1 MNFEVQENK
10 VEIDLILRKIDL
22 EIKSED
28 RGDVEIDFSGLTK
41 SGAEERFIIEFSD
54 NKLKIHEKKH
64 VEWGKYFDVKDR
76 NSGKLLLL
84 FPVDI
89 ETSGTITTYNGDI
102 EAETWVFNGNIKSY
116 SGNIKVSKSLKGD
129 ITSKIYSGDMEVENF
144 EGKLQAKSYSGDI
157 KINSGLIKQLNL
169 KSFSGD
175 VDIKGIFQLDKTSTI
190 KSMSGDVRLDINEYR
205 GEEKLNIRVLS
216 GDIDVKGDYP
226 EDKIEIKRTTDLS
239 GKFEIRKLKKLI
251 DIFGGNK
258 AEVKVEE
265 STNNINRILE
275 MLDSGKINSDQA
287 EKLIKSLKV

>member
-10 VEIDLILRKIDL
+10 DEIDLILRKIDL